1 MNPYRHPGPSS
12 RAAAAAPLRRR
23 RQILL
28 GLGATALLGAS
39 GAWHLP
45 RALAALA
52 PQSAGA
58 DAADFIALSTWLT
71 GRTALNKEL
80 GQRYFAAL
88 SARYPAFRTQLAG
101 LIARRAALTNPEPQA
116 FCDAVDASGEAYA
129 TLPRQ
134 IIAAWYVGLV
144 GDLPRPDAAQDR
156 STPPQL
162 VKASVLAYEM
172 ALMYEPVRDVLAIP
186 SYCRDVPGYWA
197 QPPQANPAAG
207 AA

>member
-1 MNPYRHPGPSS
+1 MNPYRHPGSSS
-12 RAAAAAPLRRR
+12 RAAAAPLRRR

-28 GLGATALLGAS
+28 GLGAAALLGAT
-39 GAWHLP
+39 GAWRLP

-52 PQSAGA
+52 PQGGGA

-71 GRTALNKEL
+71 GRTALNREL

-88 SARYPAFRTQLAG
+88 SARYPAFRSQLAA
-101 LIARRAALTNPEPQA
+101 LIARRAAQANPEPQA

-134 IIAAWYVGLV
+134 IVAAWYVGLV
-144 GDLPRPDAAQDR
+144 GDLPQPDAAQDR
-156 STPPQL
+156 SSPPQL
-162 VKASVLAYEM
+162 VKASVLAYEL

-197 QPPQANPAAG
+197 RPPQGDLATG